1 MCVSLIRMRIHLY
14 SIHGLFRGKNLEIG
28 KDSDNGG
35 QIIYVMELAKELSQR
50 PEVEHVHLFTRR
62 IDDKQLSPDYAV
74 EIEPINDKF
83 DIRRIP
89 CGGKK
94 YLPKEKL
101 WDCLDEFVS
110 NTLKHIKSKNIFP
123 SWLHSHYADAGY
135 VVSELSRYL
144 NVPYVHSAHSLG
156 MPKLHKL
163 IEAGMTEEEA
173 YERYRFQ
180 NRFDAEEQTLASAE
194 FIVTSTENEINLF
207 EDYENFDLTEFHV
220 VSPGINLK
228 RFWPY
233 YEEEFDGQP
242 LTDQQKQARMMAKS
256 GIDKFLSQPDKPFI
270 LAICRPDRKKNISGL
285 IHAYGTDH
293 ELQSI
298 ANLVIYAGIRSDID
312 HLPSG
317 EQAVLTEILLL
328 MDKYNLYGKL
338 AIPKK
343 HDTDLEV
350 PEIYRLCAR
359 QKGVFSNV
367 ALTEQ
372 FGLTI
377 LEATSCGCPV
387 VTTNHGGPAEIV
399 PTCQNGFVVNPYNTD
414 EIRATLK
421 KALINDEQWM
431 ELSNQGIRNIHTHY
445 SWKSH
450 VDKYLRLIKST
461 MEDSKESGNKQV
473 PKNTRIQKRLAT
485 AKKMLISDIDGTL
498 ISESENYEGLDELRK
513 LLEDRGDQFVF
524 GVATGRSLEKIREIL
539 SEHHMPT
546 PDVVISSVGS
556 YIYYGLSEANLDK
569 GWHKHIHYRW
579 NREKIVEAVSSV
591 KGVKEQEPENQNP
604 FKISYYIYEE
614 GYDENELKE
623 ALAPFSRRL
632 NVMTTRGAYLDILP
646 RRGSKGRA
654 VRYISQKWSIPLSQT
669 LVCGDSGNDL
679 DMISNTSKAIVVGN
693 HAKELEHLRGSRK
706 VYFADKESSAG
717 ILEGLNHYGF

>member
-1 MCVSLIRMRIHLY
+1 
-14 SIHGLFRGKNLEIG
+14 
-28 KDSDNGG
+28 
-35 QIIYVMELAKELSQR
+35 
-50 PEVEHVHLFTRR
+50 
-62 IDDKQLSPDYAV
+62 
-74 EIEPINDKF
+74 
-83 DIRRIP
+83 
-89 CGGKK
+89 
-94 YLPKEKL
+94 
-101 WDCLDEFVS
+101 
-110 NTLKHIKSKNIFP
+110 
-123 SWLHSHYADAGY
+123 
-135 VVSELSRYL
+135 
-144 NVPYVHSAHSLG
+144 

-163 IEAGMTEEEA
+163 VEAGMTEEEA
-173 YERYRFQ
+173 YDRYRFQ

-207 EDYENFDLTEFHV
+207 EDYENFNLTEFHV
-220 VSPGINLK
+220 VSPGINLQ

-242 LTDQQKQARMMAKS
+242 LTDQQKQARMMAKAR
-256 GIDKFLSQPDKPFI
+256 IDKFLSQPDKPFI
-270 LAICRPDRKKNISGL
+270 LAICRPDRKKNIAGL

-312 HLPSG
+312 HLPAG

-387 VTTNHGGPAEIV
+387 VATNHGGPAEIV
-399 PTCQNGFVVNPYNTD
+399 PTCQNGYVVDPYNTD
-414 EIRATLK
+414 EIRAALK

-431 ELSNQGIRNIHTHY
+431 ELSNQGIQNIHQHY

-450 VDKYLRLIKST
+450 VDKYLQLVKST
-461 MEDSKESGNKQV
+461 MEDSERGGIKQMA
-473 PKNTRIQKRLAT
+473 NNNQIQKRLVT
-485 AKKMLISDIDGTL
+485 ANKMLISDIDGTL
-498 ISESENYEGLDELRK
+498 ISETGNYDGLDELRE
-513 LLEDRGDQFVF
+513 LLENRENRFVF
-524 GVATGRSLEKIREIL
+524 GVATGRSLEKVQEVL
-539 SEHHMPT
+539 TEYNMPT
-546 PDVVISSVGS
+546 PDVIISSVGS
-556 YIYYGLSEANLDK
+556 YIYYGLNKTNIDK
-569 GWHKHIHYRW
+569 GWHQHIHYRW

-591 KGVKEQEPENQNP
+591 QGVKEQEPENQNP
-604 FKISYYIYEE
+604 FKISYYIEE
-614 GYDENELKE
+614 DGYDEQSLEA
-623 ALAPFSRRL
+623 ALAPFSRGI
-632 NVMTTRGAYLDILP
+632 NVMITRGAYLDILP

-654 VRYISQKWSIPLSQT
+654 VRYISQKWAIPLSQT

-679 DMISNTSKAIVVGN
+679 DMIANTSKAIVVRN
-693 HAKELEHLRGSRK
+693 HSKELEHLRENRK
-706 VYFADKESSAG
+706 VYFAARESSAG

>member
-1 MCVSLIRMRIHLY
+1 
-14 SIHGLFRGKNLEIG
+14 
-28 KDSDNGG
+28 
-35 QIIYVMELAKELSQR
+35 
-50 PEVEHVHLFTRR
+50 
-62 IDDKQLSPDYAV
+62 
-74 EIEPINDKF
+74 
-83 DIRRIP
+83 
-89 CGGKK
+89 
-94 YLPKEKL
+94 
-101 WDCLDEFVS
+101 
-110 NTLKHIKSKNIFP
+110 
-123 SWLHSHYADAGY
+123 
-135 VVSELSRYL
+135 
-144 NVPYVHSAHSLG
+144 

-163 IEAGMTEEEA
+163 VEAGMTEEEA
-173 YERYRFQ
+173 YDRYRFQ

-207 EDYENFDLTEFHV
+207 EDYENFNLTEFHV
-220 VSPGINLK
+220 VSPGINLQ

-242 LTDQQKQARMMAKS
+242 LTDQQKQARMMAKAR
-256 GIDKFLSQPDKPFI
+256 IDKFLSQPDKPFI
-270 LAICRPDRKKNISGL
+270 LAICRPDRKKNIAGL

-312 HLPSG
+312 HLPAG

-387 VTTNHGGPAEIV
+387 VATNHGGPAEIV
-399 PTCQNGFVVNPYNTD
+399 PTCQNGYVVDPYNTD
-414 EIRATLK
+414 EIRAALK

-431 ELSNQGIRNIHTHY
+431 ELSNQGIQNIHQHY

-450 VDKYLRLIKST
+450 VDKYLQLVKST
-461 MEDSKESGNKQV
+461 MEDSERGGIKQMA
-473 PKNTRIQKRLAT
+473 NNNQIQKRLVT
-485 AKKMLISDIDGTL
+485 ANKMLISDIDGTL
-498 ISESENYEGLDELRK
+498 ISETGNYDGLDELRE
-513 LLEDRGDQFVF
+513 LLENRENRFVF
-524 GVATGRSLEKIREIL
+524 GVATGRSLEKVQEVL
-539 SEHHMPT
+539 TEYNMPT
-546 PDVVISSVGS
+546 PDVIISSVGS
-556 YIYYGLSEANLDK
+556 YIYYGLNKTNIDK
-569 GWHKHIHYRW
+569 GWHQHIHYRW

-591 KGVKEQEPENQNP
+591 QGVKEQEPENQNP
-604 FKISYYIYEE
+604 FKISYYIEE
-614 GYDENELKE
+614 DGYDEQSLEA
-623 ALAPFSRRL
+623 ALAPFSRGI
-632 NVMTTRGAYLDILP
+632 NVMITRGAYLDILP

-654 VRYISQKWSIPLSQT
+654 VRYISQKWAIPLSQT

-679 DMISNTSKAIVVGN
+679 DMIANTSKAIVVRN
-693 HAKELEHLRGSRK
+693 HSKELEHLRENRK
-706 VYFADKESSAG
+706 VYFAAKESSAG
-717 ILEGLNHYGF
+717 MLEGLNHYGF

>member
-1 MCVSLIRMRIHLY
+1 M
-14 SIHGLFRGKNLEIG
+14 
-28 KDSDNGG
+28 
-35 QIIYVMELAKELSQR
+35 
-50 PEVEHVHLFTRR
+50 
-62 IDDKQLSPDYAV
+62 
-74 EIEPINDKF
+74 
-83 DIRRIP
+83 
-89 CGGKK
+89 
-94 YLPKEKL
+94 
-101 WDCLDEFVS
+101 
-110 NTLKHIKSKNIFP
+110 
-123 SWLHSHYADAGY
+123 
-135 VVSELSRYL
+135 
-144 NVPYVHSAHSLG
+144 PYVHSAHSLG

-163 IEAGMTEEEA
+163 VEAGMTEEEA

-207 EDYENFDLTEFHV
+207 EDYENFNLTEFHV
-220 VSPGINLK
+220 VSPGINLQ

-242 LTDQQKQARMMAKS
+242 LTDQQKQARMMAKAR
-256 GIDKFLSQPDKPFI
+256 IDKFLSQPDKPFI
-270 LAICRPDRKKNISGL
+270 LAICRPDRKKNIAGL

-312 HLPSG
+312 HLPAG

-387 VTTNHGGPAEIV
+387 VATNHGGPAEIV
-399 PTCQNGFVVNPYNTD
+399 PTCQNGYVVDPYNTD
-414 EIRATLK
+414 EIRAALK
-421 KALINDEQWM
+421 KALINDEKWM
-431 ELSNQGIRNIHTHY
+431 ELSNQGIQNIHQHY

-450 VDKYLRLIKST
+450 VDKYLQLVKST
-461 MEDSKESGNKQV
+461 MEDSERGGIKQMAS
-473 PKNTRIQKRLAT
+473 NHQIQKRLVT
-485 AKKMLISDIDGTL
+485 ANKMLISDIDGTL
-498 ISESENYEGLDELRK
+498 ISETGNYEGLDELRG
-513 LLEDRGDQFVF
+513 LLKNRENRFVF
-524 GVATGRSLEKIREIL
+524 GVATGRSLEKVQEVL
-539 SEHHMPT
+539 TEYDMPT
-546 PDVVISSVGS
+546 PDVIISSVGS
-556 YIYYGLSEANLDK
+556 YIYYGLNERNIDK

-579 NREKIVEAVSSV
+579 NREKIVEAISSV
-591 KGVKEQEPENQNP
+591 QGVKEQEPENQNP
-604 FKISYYIYEE
+604 FKISYYIEE
-614 GYDENELKE
+614 DGYDEQSLEA
-623 ALAPFSRRL
+623 ALAPFSRVI
-632 NVMTTRGAYLDILP
+632 NVMITRGAYLDILP

-654 VRYISQKWSIPLSQT
+654 VRYISQKWAIPLSQT

-693 HAKELEHLRGSRK
+693 HSKELEHLRDNRK

-717 ILEGLNHYGF
+717 ILEGLSHYRF